1 MEGVTVIFWAKIDK
15 SAVSKNP
22 QLPKYVFSSG
32 GADKRSRG
40 FSLFHEKGVFVLRAV
55 AAQKKWR
62 LTIENGNIPFNSW
75 FSFAFTWKAGM
86 YFSLTTGRCLFICS
100 FVCFLR
106 CPEEFRKAAVYT
118 QVYKE
123 SSGMIEIRK
132 IQNFMEGN
140 VNWKRL
146 EKFDS
151 KALAKRTGK

>member
-75 FSFAFTWKAGM
+75 FSFAFTWKEGM
-86 YFSLTTGRCLFICS
+86 YFSLTTGSFLFICS
-100 FVCFLR
+100 FVFVL
-106 CPEEFRKAAVYT
+106 
-118 QVYKE
+118 
-123 SSGMIEIRK
+123 
-132 IQNFMEGN
+132 
-140 VNWKRL
+140 
-146 EKFDS
+146 
-151 KALAKRTGK
+151 

>member
-75 FSFAFTWKAGM
+75 FSFAFTWKEGM
-86 YFSLTTGRCLFICS
+86 YFSLTTGRCLFIS
-100 FVCFLR
+100 F
-106 CPEEFRKAAVYT
+106 YT

-123 SSGMIEIRK
+123 SSGKIEIRK

>member
-1 MEGVTVIFWAKIDK
+1 MIFWAKIDK

-75 FSFAFTWKAGM
+75 FSFAFTWKEGM
-86 YFSLTTGRCLFICS
+86 YFSLTTGSFLFICS
-100 FVCFLR
+100 FVLF
-106 CPEEFRKAAVYT
+106 FYASRKSSERSQYT
-118 QVYKE
+118 PRYIQKAQK
-123 SSGMIEIRK
+123 MIEIRK
-132 IQNFMEGN
+132 IQHFIEGN

-151 KALAKRTGK
+151 KALAKRTGQ